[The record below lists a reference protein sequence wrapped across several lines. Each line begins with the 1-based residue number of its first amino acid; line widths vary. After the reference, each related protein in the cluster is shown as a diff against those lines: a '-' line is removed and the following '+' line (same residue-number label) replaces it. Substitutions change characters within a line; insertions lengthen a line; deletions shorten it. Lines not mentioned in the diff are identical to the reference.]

1 MMDRERAFKLMR
13 DLLTIM
19 LKKDGS
25 DLFITAGF
33 PPAMKVKGVMTP
45 IGKQPLSPEDSS
57 ALTRCIMNEKQIK
70 EFDEGLE
77 CNFAIAPEGVGRFRC
92 NAYVQRSCEG
102 LVMRTI
108 TTEVPTIEKLGLSKV
123 FKDIISYKNGMVL
136 MVGGTGSG
144 KSTTMA
150 AMIDYRNESSKGHII
165 TLEDPIE
172 YVHPHK
178 NCVVMQREIGVDSH
192 SWEHALH
199 NTLRQAPDVILLG
212 EIRSKET
219 MDFALE
225 CAQTGHLALAT
236 LHANNAN
243 QALDRVASFFPPE
256 KVKKLFADMSLNL
269 RAVVSQRLVRTV
281 TGGRCAAIEIML
293 NTPLVQDLI
302 INMKVGDIKPVMTK
316 SKELGMQTFD
326 MALFDLYEDGKID
339 METALSNADSVNEL
353 RLRIKLQSRHSDNQS
368 FSSGQ
373 MALEQNN
380 DDEEAPAPAVSPQK
394 PEAAKPNKGGGMLR
408 ADL

>member
-1 MMDRERAFKLMR
+1 MDKDKAYNIMR
-13 DLLTIM
+13 NLLATM

-33 PPAMKVKGVMTP
+33 PPAMKIKGVMTP
-45 IGKQPLSPEDSS
+45 IAKQPLSATESS
-57 ALTRCIMNEKQIK
+57 ALTRCVMNDKQIK
-70 EFDEGLE
+70 EFEDTLE
-77 CNFAIAPEGVGRFRC
+77 CNFAIAPEGIGRFRC
-92 NAYVQRSCEG
+92 NAYVQRNCEG

-108 TTEVPTIEKLGLSKV
+108 TTDVPTLEKLGLSKV
-123 FKDIISYKNGMVL
+123 FKDIISNKNGLVL

-150 AMIDYRNESSKGHII
+150 AMINYRNESSKGHII

-178 NCVVMQREIGVDSH
+178 NCVVMQREIGVDSK
-192 SWEHALH
+192 SWENALH

-243 QALDRVASFFPPE
+243 QALDRVASFFPPD
-256 KVKKLFADMSLNL
+256 KVKKLFADMSLNV
-269 RAVVSQRLVRTV
+269 RAIISQRLVRTIN
-281 TGGRCAAIEIML
+281 GGRCAAIEIML

-302 INMKVGDIKPVMTK
+302 LNMNVGGIKPIMAK

-339 METALSNADSVNEL
+339 METALGYADSINEL
-353 RLRIKLQSRHSDNQS
+353 RLKIKLQSRHTDKQDFDIGGMS
-368 FSSGQ
+368 
-373 MALEQNN
+373 LEQK
-380 DDEEAPAPAVSPQK
+380 EEK
-394 PEAAKPNKGGGMLR
+394 KEEK
-408 ADL
+408 

>member
-1 MMDRERAFKLMR
+1 MDKDKAYNIMR
-13 DLLTIM
+13 NLLATM

-33 PPAMKVKGVMTP
+33 PPAMKIKGVMTP
-45 IGKQPLSPEDSS
+45 IAKQPLSATESS
-57 ALTRCIMNEKQIK
+57 ALTRCVMNDKQIK
-70 EFDEGLE
+70 EFEDTLE
-77 CNFAIAPEGVGRFRC
+77 CNFAIAPEGIGRFRC
-92 NAYVQRSCEG
+92 NAYVQRNCEG

-108 TTEVPTIEKLGLSKV
+108 TTDVPTLEKLGLSKV
-123 FKDIISYKNGMVL
+123 FKDIISNKNGLVL

-150 AMIDYRNESSKGHII
+150 AMINYRNESSKGHII

-178 NCVVMQREIGVDSH
+178 NCVVMQREIGVDSK
-192 SWEHALH
+192 SWENALH

-243 QALDRVASFFPPE
+243 QALDRVASFFPPD
-256 KVKKLFADMSLNL
+256 KVKKLFADMSLNV
-269 RAVVSQRLVRTV
+269 RAIISQRLVRTIN
-281 TGGRCAAIEIML
+281 GGRCAAIEIML

-302 INMKVGDIKPVMTK
+302 LNMNVGGIKPIMAK

-339 METALSNADSVNEL
+339 METALGYADSINEL
-353 RLRIKLQSRHSDNQS
+353 RLKIKLQSRHTDKQDFDIGGMS
-368 FSSGQ
+368 
-373 MALEQNN
+373 LEQK
-380 DDEEAPAPAVSPQK
+380 EEKEQANEKTQGVVVI
-394 PEAAKPNKGGGMLR
+394 NRMG
-408 ADL
+408 

>member
-1 MMDRERAFKLMR
+1 MDKDKAYNVMKN
-13 DLLTIM
+13 LLSIM

-45 IGKQPLSPEDSS
+45 ISKQALSDNEAS

-70 EFDEGLE
+70 EFDETLE
-77 CNFAIAPEGVGRFRC
+77 CNFAIAPDGVGRFRC
-92 NAYVQRSCEG
+92 NAFVQRNCEG

-108 TTEVPTIEKLGLSKV
+108 TTEVPTLEKLGLSKV
-123 FKDIISYKNGMVL
+123 FKEIISHKNGLVL

-150 AMIDYRNESSKGHII
+150 AMINYRNESSKGHII

-178 NCVVMQREIGVDSH
+178 NCVVMQREIGVDSKT
-192 SWEHALH
+192 WENALH

-243 QALDRVASFFPPE
+243 QALDRVASFFPPD

-269 RAVVSQRLVRTV
+269 RAIVSQRLVRTIN
-281 TGGRCAAIEIML
+281 GGRSAAIEIML

-302 INMKVGDIKPVMTK
+302 INMNVGGIKPVMAK

-326 MALFDLYEDGKID
+326 MALFDLYEEGKID
-339 METALSNADSVNEL
+339 METALSYADSVNEL
-353 RLRIKLQSRHSDNQS
+353 RLKIKLQSRHADNQGFDIGKMS
-368 FSSGQ
+368 
-373 MALEQNN
+373 LEQK
-380 DDEEAPAPAVSPQK
+380 EEHTEDNEKQQAGVVVI
-394 PEAAKPNKGGGMLR
+394 NRIG
-408 ADL
+408 

>member
-1 MMDRERAFKLMR
+1 MDKERATKLMN
-13 DLLTIM
+13 DLLKVM
-19 LKKDGS
+19 LKRDGS
-25 DLFITAGF
+25 DLFITADF

-45 IGKQPLSPEDSS
+45 IGKQPLKPADSS

-70 EFDEGLE
+70 EFEETLE
-77 CNFAIAPEGVGRFRC
+77 CNFAIQPEGIGRFRC
-92 NAYVQRSCEG
+92 NAFVQRNCEG

-108 TTEVPTIEKLGLSKV
+108 TTEVPTLEKLGLGKV
-123 FKDIISYKNGMVL
+123 FQDIISYKNGLVL

-150 AMIDYRNESSKGHII
+150 AMIDYRNATSAGHII

-178 NCVVMQREIGVDSH
+178 KSVMMQREIGVDSLE
-192 SWEHALH
+192 WENALH

-212 EIRSKET
+212 EIRSQAT
-219 MDFALE
+219 MEFALE

-256 KVKKLFADMSLNL
+256 KVKKLFADMSLNV

-281 TGGRCAAIEIML
+281 DGGRCAAIEIML
-293 NTPLVQDLI
+293 NTPLVADLI
-302 INMKVGDIKPVMTK
+302 MNMDVGGIKPIMHK
-316 SKELGMQTFD
+316 SKEIGMQTFD
-326 MALFDLYEDGKID
+326 QALFDLYAEGRLDE
-339 METALSNADSVNEL
+339 ETALANADSANEL
-353 RLRIKLQSRHSDNQS
+353 RLRIKLEGGKNGEATGIGIDHLSLESNSSD
-368 FSSGQ
+368 
-373 MALEQNN
+373 
-380 DDEEAPAPAVSPQK
+380 DDE
-394 PEAAKPNKGGGMLR
+394 
-408 ADL
+408 DH

>member
-1 MMDRERAFKLMR
+1 MEQERALKLMR
-13 DLLTIM
+13 DLLGLM

-33 PPAMKVKGVMTP
+33 PPAMKIKGIMTP
-45 IGKQPLSPEDSS
+45 IGKQPLSAEDSS
-57 ALTRCIMNEKQIK
+57 ALTRCVMNEKQIR
-70 EFDEGLE
+70 EFDEVLE

-92 NAYVQRSCEG
+92 NAFVQRNCEG

-108 TTEVPTIEKLGLSKV
+108 TTEVPTLEKLGLPKV
-123 FKDIISYKNGMVL
+123 LKEIIAHKNGLVL

-150 AMIDYRNESSKGHII
+150 AMIDHRNENSRGHII

-192 SWEHALH
+192 SWENALH

-243 QALDRVASFFPPE
+243 QALDRVASFFQPE
-256 KVKKLFADMSLNL
+256 KVRKLFADMSLNL
-269 RAVVSQRLVRTV
+269 RAVVSQRLVRAV
-281 TGGRCAAIEIML
+281 DGSRCAAIEIML
-293 NTPLVQDLI
+293 NSPLIQDLI
-302 INMKVGDIKPVMTK
+302 INMNVGGIKPIMAK
-316 SKELGMQTFD
+316 SRELGMQTFD
-326 MALFDLYEDGKID
+326 MALFDLYEAGKID

-353 RLRIKLQSRHSDNQS
+353 RLKIKLQGRQAGENNA
-368 FSSGQ
+368 FSSLDQIG
-373 MALEQNN
+373 LEKQ
-380 DDEEAPAPAVSPQK
+380 EEEEEENPD
-394 PEAAKPNKGGGMLR
+394 GGPSHS
-408 ADL
+408 

>member
-1 MMDRERAFKLMR
+1 MDNERAFKLMR
-13 DLLTIM
+13 EMLALM

-33 PPAMKVKGVMTP
+33 PPAMKIKGVMTP
-45 IGKQPLSPEDSS
+45 ISKQPLSADDSA
-57 ALTRCIMNEKQIK
+57 ALTRSIMNEKQIK
-70 EFDEGLE
+70 EFEETLE
-77 CNFAIAPEGVGRFRC
+77 CNFAIQPEGIGRFRC
-92 NAYVQRSCEG
+92 NAFVQRNCEG

-108 TTEVPTIEKLGLSKV
+108 TTEVPTLQKLGLPPV
-123 FKDIISYKNGMVL
+123 FKEVILHKNGLVL

-150 AMIDYRNESSKGHII
+150 AMIDHRNENSKGHII

-178 NCVVMQREIGVDSH
+178 NCVVMQREIGVDSY
-192 SWEHALH
+192 SWENALH

-212 EIRSKET
+212 EIRSRET

-269 RAVVSQRLVRTV
+269 RAVISQRLVRTV
-281 TGGRCAAIEIML
+281 DGGRCAAIEIML
-293 NTPLVQDLI
+293 NSPLIQDLI
-302 INMKVGDIKPVMTK
+302 LNMDVGGIKPIMAK
-316 SKELGMQTFD
+316 SKEIGMQTFD
-326 MALFDLYEDGKID
+326 MALFDLFEAGKID
-339 METALSNADSVNEL
+339 METALANADSVNEL
-353 RLRIKLQSRHSDNQS
+353 RLRIKLQSKHSKEGDA
-368 FSSGQ
+368 FSTIAHLG
-373 MALEQNN
+373 LEKHEGEE
-380 DDEEAPAPAVSPQK
+380 DEP
-394 PEAAKPNKGGGMLR
+394 
-408 ADL
+408 

>member
-1 MMDRERAFKLMR
+1 MDKNHAFKLMR
-13 DLLTIM
+13 NLLTVM

-45 IGKQPLSPEDSS
+45 IAKQPLSPEDSK
-57 ALTRCIMNEKQIK
+57 ALTRCIMNEKQLQ

-77 CNFAIAPEGVGRFRC
+77 CNFAIAPEGIGRFRC

-102 LVMRTI
+102 LVLRTI
-108 TTEVPTIEKLGLSKV
+108 TTEVPTIEKLGLSDV
-123 FKDIISYKNGMVL
+123 FKDIISYKNGLVL

-150 AMIDYRNESSKGHII
+150 AMIDYRNKNSKGHII

-172 YVHPHK
+172 YVHPHQ

-192 SWEHALH
+192 NWENALH

-269 RAVVSQRLVRTV
+269 RAVVSQRLVRT
-281 TGGRCAAIEIML
+281 TSGGRCAAIEIML
-293 NTPLVQDLI
+293 NSPLVQDLI
-302 INMKVGDIKPVMTK
+302 MKMKVGDIKAVMTK
-316 SKELGMQTFD
+316 SKEIGMQTFD
-326 MALFDLYEDGKID
+326 MALFDLYEAGKID
-339 METALSNADSVNEL
+339 IDTALSNADSVNEL
-353 RLRIKLQSRHSDNQS
+353 RLKIKLQSKHSTNQE
-368 FSSGQ
+368 FSSSE
-373 MALEQNN
+373 MSLEQ
-380 DDEEAPAPAVSPQK
+380 DESDEKEAPP
-394 PEAAKPNKGGGMLR
+394 GLGGMLR
-408 ADL
+408 ADLNK